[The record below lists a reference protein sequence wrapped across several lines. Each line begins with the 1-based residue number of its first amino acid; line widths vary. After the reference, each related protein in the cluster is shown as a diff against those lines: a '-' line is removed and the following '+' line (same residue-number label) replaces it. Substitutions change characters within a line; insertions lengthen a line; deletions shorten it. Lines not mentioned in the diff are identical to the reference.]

1 MVGLILTS
9 WVLAQKNS
17 ELYPKTKATDFLTH
31 TYGDYKQFPSYA
43 FIKEELGIWAGV
55 GFSTI
60 LTYYYD
66 RGIYEGARHF
76 GNSLGLDEHA
86 QMKSIFC
93 PVSNGC
99 IWIPHDAAT
108 SLYFIGD
115 GLTYL
120 AMASS
125 FLGYGVL
132 QKDTKAVSVGSQILE
147 GILDIGLATQVLK
160 RLTGR
165 ETPIRASSPRGDWDL
180 FPSVSTYQSDIPKY
194 DAFPSGHV
202 ASTTVAFTILQA
214 NYPEYSHIIMPT
226 YGVLMSLLMFE
237 MVHLGVHWAS
247 DYPLG
252 IAIGYYF
259 GKAVSGRYTSRPINL
274 SSRTDEYSSRIVPV
288 VNPNFYG
295 VNLEYKF

>member
-1 MVGLILTS
+1 MFAS
-9 WVLAQKNS
+9 VLFAQKNS

-31 TYGDYKQFPSYA
+31 TYGDYKRFPSYA
-43 FIKEELGIWAGV
+43 FTKDELGIWAGV
-55 GFSTI
+55 GLSTL

-66 RGIYEGARHF
+66 RELYEGARRL
-76 GNSLGLDEHA
+76 GNSLGLDENA

-99 IWIPHDAAT
+99 IWVPHDTAT

-125 FLGYGVL
+125 FLGYGAL
-132 QKDTKAVSVGSQILE
+132 QNDRKALSVGSQILE

-165 ETPIRASSPRGDWDL
+165 ETPIRATTPRGEWHL

-214 NYPEYSHIIMPT
+214 NYPQYSHIIVPT
-226 YGVLMSLLMFE
+226 YGALMSLLMFE
-237 MVHLGVHWAS
+237 MVHLGVHWTS

-259 GKAVSGRYTSRPINL
+259 GKVVSSRYTSTQINL
-274 SSRTDEYSSRIVPV
+274 SSPADKHSAHIVPII
-288 VNPNFYG
+288 NPTFYG